1 MRSVYCK
8 PALPRPIFARMNEG
22 LRQAIERAGSQN
34 KLAQLLGITHQ
45 AVNKWTTVPIHHL
58 IEIERLTG
66 VHRALLRPD
75 LYVDQPPR

>member
-1 MRSVYCK
+1 M
-8 PALPRPIFARMNEG
+8 FNRMNEG

-45 AVNKWTTVPIHHL
+45 AVNKWQIVPVHHL
-58 IEIERLTG
+58 IRVERLTG

-75 LYVDQPPR
+75 LYADQPPR

>member
-1 MRSVYCK
+1 M
-8 PALPRPIFARMNEG
+8 LGRMNEG
-22 LRQAIERAGSQN
+22 LRQAIERAGSQV
-34 KLAQLLGITHQ
+34 KLARLLGITHQ
-45 AVNKWTTVPIHHL
+45 AVSKWTTVPVHHL